1 MHCLTHFIMSKSLWV
16 PTQVWFILLRN
27 DKTVPHTN
35 FISYLIVKYFII
47 LHIMVYCTSYIKHR
61 RLSKMYNII
70 YYLVLGG
77 SILLIGIL
85 FFETCEFNNFNF
97 LFLEVVSYIFMI
109 VGLVYLY
116 KSFNMIQ
123 DLMSVS
129 ALL

>member
-1 MHCLTHFIMSKSLWV
+1 
-16 PTQVWFILLRN
+16 
-27 DKTVPHTN
+27 
-35 FISYLIVKYFII
+35 
-47 LHIMVYCTSYIKHR
+47 
-61 RLSKMYNII
+61 MYNII

-85 FFETCEFNNFNF
+85 FFEACEFNNFNF